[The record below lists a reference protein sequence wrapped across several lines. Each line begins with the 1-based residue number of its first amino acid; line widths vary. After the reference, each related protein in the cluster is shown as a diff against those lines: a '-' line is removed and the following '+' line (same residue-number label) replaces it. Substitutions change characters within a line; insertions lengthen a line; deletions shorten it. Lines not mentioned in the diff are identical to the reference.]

1 MSRRDEKGAKTL
13 LIAGGGTGGH
23 VFPALAVGREW
34 LRRTRRTTDEG
45 ERRVVLVGTE
55 RGMEAK
61 LVPQAGLPLELVRVA
76 GLKGMGGMKFLRNA
90 AMLPAGMWDS
100 ERILLRHRFKA
111 AFGVGGY
118 ASGPMMLLAA
128 MHRVPTV
135 VFEPNVEPGFTNR
148 VLASFATRVAVA
160 HQETAARLGEK
171 AVVTGC
177 PVRPEFFNAPKKEHR
192 APFNILITGGSR
204 GALPINRAV
213 IDSLDRLAARKNQ
226 LFIVHQTG
234 ERDYNAVRVAYARRE
249 FKAEV
254 LPFIEN
260 MAERFAQADLIVC
273 RSGAITV
280 AEVSASG
287 RAAIFIPFGAATDA
301 HQTRN
306 AQAMQDAGAALLL
319 PQDELTPKR
328 LTTEIFSFLD
338 QPQRIT
344 EMEDRAR
351 ALGRPRAVAD
361 IVDLLEG
368 LARP

>member
-1 MSRRDEKGAKTL
+1 VSAEKNL

-23 VFPALAVGREW
+23 VFPAIAIAREW
-34 LRRTRRTTDEG
+34 LRRSPEG
-45 ERRVVLVGTE
+45 ERKAVIVGTE
-55 RGMEAK
+55 RGLEAK
-61 LVPQAGLPLELVRVA
+61 LVPQAGLPLETIRVA
-76 GLKGMGGMKFLRNA
+76 GLKGIGGMKFLRNA

-100 ERILLRHRFKA
+100 ERILRRTRFSA

-118 ASGPMMLLAA
+118 ASGPMMLLARLHA
-128 MHRVPTV
+128 IPGV
-135 VFEPNVEPGFTNR
+135 VFEPNAVPGFTNR
-148 VLASFATRVAVA
+148 VLGHIATRVACGF
-160 HQETAARLGEK
+160 QETAPRFGRK
-171 AVVTGC
+171 SVVTGI
-177 PVRPEFFNAPKKEHR
+177 PVRKEFFAIPPKPHSD
-192 APFNILITGGSR
+192 PFTVLITGGSR

-213 IDSLDRLAARKNQ
+213 VDSLDRLAPRKNQ

-280 AEVSASG
+280 AEVSAAG

-306 AQAMQDAGAALLL
+306 AQAMQEPGAARLI
-319 PQDELTPKR
+319 PQEELTPER
-328 LTTEIFSFLD
+328 LTNELFSLLD
-338 QPQRIT
+338 QPRSIT
-344 EMEDRAR
+344 DMEQRAR
-351 ALGRPRAVAD
+351 ELARPRAVED
-361 IVDLLEG
+361 IVDLLED
-368 LARP
+368 LAGVVRP